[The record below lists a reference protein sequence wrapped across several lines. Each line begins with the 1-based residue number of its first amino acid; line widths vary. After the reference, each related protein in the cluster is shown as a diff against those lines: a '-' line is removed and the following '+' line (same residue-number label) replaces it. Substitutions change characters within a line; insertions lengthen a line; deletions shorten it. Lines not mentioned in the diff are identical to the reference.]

1 MAEKDGTMKSDFR
14 TLFCEHPASVG
25 ESYTE
30 HFAVAAG
37 YSARLFAAGAAAMM
51 HAFFPFLF
59 KQTASRAIKQMH
71 DEMAAR
77 KGGSRPLGSA
87 ELQSH

>member
-1 MAEKDGTMKSDFR
+1 
-14 TLFCEHPASVG
+14 
-25 ESYTE
+25 
-30 HFAVAAG
+30 
-37 YSARLFAAGAAAMM
+37 MM